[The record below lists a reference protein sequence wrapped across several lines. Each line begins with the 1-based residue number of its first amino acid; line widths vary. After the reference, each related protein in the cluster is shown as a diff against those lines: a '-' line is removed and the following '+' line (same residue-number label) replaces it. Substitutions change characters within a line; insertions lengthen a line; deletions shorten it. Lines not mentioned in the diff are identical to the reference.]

1 MYYLTKKNIHIF
13 YLLDIGIFLYIAFLL
28 KETNIVFKWPWP
40 SNPFLNILFMIQP
53 FIMIISKRDWIKKE
67 EDIFSNLQI
76 VEKYFYS
83 LFVLVI
89 NFRKIRMR
97 ISTKNTRKKMHNV
110 FGIIRGSIEP
120 GFLLG
125 RDSIKIIRLIGSI
138 VNWFLNWYNFI
149 YTFHFLLICE
159 GCH

>member
-1 MYYLTKKNIHIF
+1 MATTI
-13 YLLDIGIFLYIAFLL
+13 
-28 KETNIVFKWPWP
+28 E
-40 SNPFLNILFMIQP
+40 PFLNILFIIQP
-53 FIMIISKRDWIKKE
+53 FLMIISKRDWIKKE

-76 VEKYFYS
+76 VEKFFYS

-97 ISTKNTRKKMHNV
+97 ISTKNTRKKMYNV

-138 VNWFLNWYNFI
+138 VNWFLNWYIYILFI
-149 YTFHFLLICE
+149 FYLFVKVVIRQVCVAWKPFRRLGVRRHWPV
-159 GCH
+159 